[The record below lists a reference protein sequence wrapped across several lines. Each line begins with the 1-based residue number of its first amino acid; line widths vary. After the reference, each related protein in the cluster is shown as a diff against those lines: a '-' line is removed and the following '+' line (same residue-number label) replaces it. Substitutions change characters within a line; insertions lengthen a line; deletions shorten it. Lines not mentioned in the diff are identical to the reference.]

1 MGGEGDK
8 LYELYAV
15 AKDYY
20 HTQLLDPQKG
30 KIAREYLAGR
40 GISEALIHE
49 FQLGWASEEWQALF
63 TFLSRK
69 GFPEKSLLTAGL
81 AKQSAGGRMY
91 DLFRARIL
99 FPIVSLQG
107 KTVGFGGR
115 LLKDGEGP
123 KYLNS
128 PESPIFQKR
137 RELFGLF
144 FAKKFMDPDR
154 PRLLVVEGYMDFL
167 ALYAAGFKNT
177 VATLGTALTEQHV
190 QVMKRFAAEAVVIY
204 DGDKAGQA
212 ASLKG
217 LEVFLE
223 GGMNV
228 KLVRMPEGYDP
239 DEWIKEKGAES
250 FQKLIDQAMDFFDF
264 KLDAALA
271 RYNIKDPL
279 GVVKITGDFL
289 DTLAKVGNSILAS
302 HYLTRLSGLVKI
314 DEATL
319 RSELA
324 RLKAKPGWR
333 PDRAGNQTYFERTPK
348 AQEKNFPSEELILL
362 VLMVDDRGIRSQ
374 AFSELKESDFSSRE
388 TGEMFRSLVLAEEN
402 GEPLSWPMLLARMEG
417 HLIKDDLLRLA
428 ALDWQA
434 EERTK
439 AFQDCMAGV
448 RQKRAEIKLEALKT
462 RIALAEK
469 KCEPSAVNLLIQ
481 EYQSLIASSKK

>member
-1 MGGEGDK
+1 MAEGK
-8 LYELYAV
+8 
-15 AKDYY
+15 
-20 HTQLLDPQKG
+20 
-30 KIAREYLAGR
+30 
-40 GISEALIHE
+40 
-49 FQLGWASEEWQALF
+49 LGWATEEWQGLF
-63 TFLSRK
+63 EFLSRK
-69 GFPEKSLLTAGL
+69 GFPQKALLAAGL
-81 AKQSAGGRMY
+81 AKQSSGGRMY

-115 LLKDGEGP
+115 VLKDGEGP

-144 FAKKFMDPDR
+144 WAKKFIDPTR
-154 PRLLVVEGYMDFL
+154 PRLLVVEGYMDYL
-167 ALYAAGFKNT
+167 ALVAAGFKNA
-177 VATLGTALTEQHV
+177 VATLGTALTDQHV
-190 QVMKRFAAEAVVIY
+190 QVLKRFAEEAVVIY

-239 DEWIKEKGAES
+239 DEWIKEKGTES
-250 FQKLIDQAMDFFDF
+250 FQKLVDSAQDFFDF

-271 RYNIKDPL
+271 RYDLKDAL
-279 GVVKITGDFL
+279 GVVKISGDFL
-289 DTLAKVGNSILAS
+289 DTLAKVANPILSS
-302 HYLTRLSGLVKI
+302 HYLSRLSGIVKI

-324 RLKAKPGWR
+324 KRKVKTAFRAELPPSPAVRPAASKPASKPFS
-333 PDRAGNQTYFERTPK
+333 PD
-348 AQEKNFPSEELILL
+348 ELTLL
-362 VLMVDDRGIRSQ
+362 VLMVDDAPIRRQ
-374 AFSELKESDFSSRE
+374 AFAELKESDFQNRE
-388 TGEMFRSLVLAEEN
+388 AGEVFRMLLLSEEN
-402 GEPLSWPMLLARMEG
+402 GESFDWASLLRRLEG
-417 HLIKDDLLRLA
+417 KPVKTELLRLA
-428 ALDWQA
+428 ALDVHA
-434 EERTK
+434 EERRQ
-439 AFQDCMAGV
+439 AFQDCLGRLRRKGV
-448 RQKRAEIKLEALKT
+448 ESRLEDLRE

-469 KCEPSAVNLLIQ
+469 KQDPAGVSLLVQ